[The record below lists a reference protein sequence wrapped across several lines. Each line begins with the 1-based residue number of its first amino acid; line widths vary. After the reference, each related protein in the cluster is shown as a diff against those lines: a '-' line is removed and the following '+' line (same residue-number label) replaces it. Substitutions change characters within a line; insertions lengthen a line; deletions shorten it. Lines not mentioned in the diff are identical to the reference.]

1 MTVDV
6 FSFFLLFYFLGD
18 VTQFVMHLAYGHVW
32 RASHRGMRFRI
43 FVSLDR
49 SVASCFTA
57 PNKGNMFKY
66 RFTERIWTPAD
77 WHPTQQSQA
86 PGVSIT
92 GCSHSP
98 VRVNRR
104 KICAHIQQPDNDHCA
119 GFRYAILP
127 MPNKGACHKTT
138 TTLSGYIAF
147 RRSAPGSRIAC
158 GDEQLI
164 LQFNT
169 SFTPFNRIEMLI
181 FLGTTLT
188 LYKYTLLPSLLL

>member
-1 MTVDV
+1 M
-6 FSFFLLFYFLGD
+6 
-18 VTQFVMHLAYGHVW
+18 
-32 RASHRGMRFRI
+32 
-43 FVSLDR
+43 
-49 SVASCFTA
+49 
-57 PNKGNMFKY
+57 
-66 RFTERIWTPAD
+66 
-77 WHPTQQSQA
+77 
-86 PGVSIT
+86 SIT

-119 GFRYAILP
+119 GLRNAILP

-188 LYKYTLLPSLLL
+188 RYKYTLLPSLLLGAKPVTHFQPIANVCPIARFRNKRLAWSLFELPCHCQWVLLVAPSKNGSIC